1 MVVVPF
7 LRYCGWKTEQI
18 SLRGARPSGFKCL
31 LALVL
36 GIERTGDA
44 EIKVGG
50 GVGIRA
56 SGVLPWLTSP
66 MSSWIGTP
74 CLGTSVLAF
83 EKNTRHKRPK
93 AFGLRKCPNREIRS
107 ARVSACALALG
118 AVSSDEM
125 VLPKS
130 GKLGCLA
137 SAVSL
142 QLARLPSP
150 MRTLALNGVVSAETI
165 RLNETAVIAALGNAR

>member
-56 SGVLPWLTSP
+56 T
-66 MSSWIGTP
+66 T
-74 CLGTSVLAF
+74 CSVAF
-83 EKNTRHKRPK
+83 
-93 AFGLRKCPNREIRS
+93 A
-107 ARVSACALALG
+107 
-118 AVSSDEM
+118 
-125 VLPKS
+125 
-130 GKLGCLA
+130 
-137 SAVSL
+137 
-142 QLARLPSP
+142 P